1 LVIFINMKKIIFTE
15 EELNCIIK
23 MYNIDIQNTRTI
35 SSKFSVDRGVINR
48 ILLKNNIVLRK
59 PGRTD
64 LGGRKV
70 ADKKWRD
77 NNKEYT
83 SKKHKTW
90 ASKNKM
96 HLKEYIKNYREENIN
111 SIRKTKNEYQKARKA
126 KDPLYKLICN
136 FRTAIY
142 TVLKENN
149 ITKFGHYFEVL
160 GYSPNDLMKHL
171 DAQLKDGMTWENYGE
186 WHVDHKLP
194 ISSFTFTDM
203 NDPEFKKCWSLE
215 NLQPLWE
222 LENLSKS
229 NHIL

>member
-1 LVIFINMKKIIFTE
+1 MEKIIFTE

-35 SSKFSVDRGVINR
+35 SSKFGVDRGVINR
-48 ILLKNNIVLRK
+48 ILLKNNVVLRK

-64 LGGRKV
+64 LGGKKV
-70 ADKKWRD
+70 SDKKYHEK
-77 NNKEYT
+77 NKEKLSEYH
-83 SKKHKTW
+83 SSWSSDNRKHLNEYHKEW
-90 ASKNKM
+90 REKNIE
-96 HLKEYIKNYREENIN
+96 HHR
-111 SIRKTKNEYQKARKA
+111 SIKNEYQKARKA
-126 KDPLYKLICN
+126 KDPVYKLIGN

-149 ITKFGHYFEVL
+149 MHKFGHYFEVL
-160 GYSPNDLMKHL
+160 GYTPNDLVKHL
-171 DAQLKDGMTWENYGE
+171 ESQFKDGITWENYGE

-229 NHIL
+229 THIL